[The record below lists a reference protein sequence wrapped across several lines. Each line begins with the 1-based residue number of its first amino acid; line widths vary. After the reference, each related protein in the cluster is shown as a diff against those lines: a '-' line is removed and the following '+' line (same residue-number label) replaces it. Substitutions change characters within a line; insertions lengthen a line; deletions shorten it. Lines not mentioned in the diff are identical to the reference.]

1 MRFATVVALA
11 FGLAPA
17 SGLSVFRDD
26 QSVVKDNLDVPG
38 DSPLKY
44 CEEQRD
50 DDIILIQSVDL
61 SPNPPQACVYGDY
74 RWGVAKDICE
84 SVLT

>member
-1 MRFATVVALA
+1 MRFATVAALA

-26 QSVVKDNLDVPG
+26 QGVIQDNLDVPG

-44 CEEQRD
+44 CEEKRD

-61 SPNPPQACVYGDY
+61 TPNPPQACVHSNNTK
-74 RWGVAKDICE
+74 VQSE
-84 SVLT
+84 SH